1 MKGVELQLR
10 AHQRLP
16 NTASKYP
23 LTHDRRLQAGD
34 QFRESKEQ
42 LEANLSEIERL
53 YASPEAGPH
62 EGPPNCQR
70 CNKKKHEITRA
81 FYDYYLSNDRRAWYA
96 GDAHYKQEIQR
107 RFEDPDV
114 YSLDDIHTFFQSA
127 LREHLKQDLC
137 TVLRTD
143 DTTTTNFKYKTLD
156 LFNGS
161 LSTDEIL
168 DAYLG
173 HISSIAPNPEAAAF
187 NAALQ
192 DTTTAEQRAQ
202 LYINYYCTP
211 SWNDPPAV
219 KAIKAKHARMFEAL
233 VPHDEVLSSWRKD
246 AQDSQA
252 AKISDLQGKLSD
264 IKMAQSAYLKNKK
277 KKAEKDQRILD
288 REPTPRIEQCALG
301 GCPIEINLVT
311 EQVIEC
317 AICEW
322 MDRKGG
328 ERGRA
333 VYCSLEHAN
342 EDFEEHD
349 AHDHRC
355 MAEKCIYNP
364 KHGPPGNF
372 GSSLCVCQCC
382 LEEDLVSLYCSR
394 ECYEENFT
402 EHQEQAFQR
411 RGNHNHYEELEFF
424 RPAEEMQI
432 IS

>member
-1 MKGVELQLR
+1 MMEGVELQLR
-10 AHQRLP
+10 AHQSLP
-16 NTASKYP
+16 NTTGTYP
-23 LTHDRRLQAGD
+23 LSHDRRLQTGD
-34 QFRESKEQ
+34 HFRESKER
-42 LEANLSEIERL
+42 LEESLSAVDRF
-53 YASPEAGPH
+53 YASSEASPH
-62 EGPPNCQR
+62 EGRPNCQR
-70 CNKKKHEITRA
+70 CSKKKHDITRA
-81 FYDYYLSNDRRAWYA
+81 FYDYYLSNDPRAWYA
-96 GDAHYKQEIQR
+96 GNAHYKQEMQR
-107 RFEDPDV
+107 RFDSSDDLA
-114 YSLDDIHTFFQSA
+114 LDDVHSFYQSA
-127 LREHLKQDLC
+127 LREHLRQDLC
-137 TVLRTD
+137 TVLPTD
-143 DTTTTNFKYKTLD
+143 NPKVADFKYKTSD
-156 LFNGS
+156 LFKES
-161 LSTDEIL
+161 RSTDEIL
-168 DAYLG
+168 DLYLE
-173 HISSIAPNPEAAAF
+173 HVSSIAPNADAASF

-202 LYINYYCTP
+202 LYVNYYCTP

-219 KAIKAKHARMFEAL
+219 KSIKAKHARMFEAL
-233 VPHDEVLSSWRKD
+233 VPHDEVLASWRKD

-252 AKISDLQGKLSD
+252 AKVSELQGKLSD

-277 KKAEKDQRILD
+277 KKAEKDQRMLD

-301 GCPIEINLVT
+301 GCPVEINLVT
-311 EQVIEC
+311 EEVIEC

-355 MAEKCIYNP
+355 MAEKCIYYP
-364 KHGPPGNF
+364 KLGPPGNF

-394 ECYEENFT
+394 ECYEENFL
-402 EHQEQAFQR
+402 EHQQAFQR
-411 RGNHNHYEELEFF
+411 RGNHNHYEELEYF
-424 RPAEEMQI
+424 RPAEDMQI